1 MKTQGMV
8 KAIVI
13 AIFVLVLNSWISPG
27 STIMAKPADAGF
39 HGIVTDTAGKPIR
52 GAAVKVT
59 LGTRAISRFTDQDGR
74 YQITGLQT
82 GNYRVSVFAYG
93 FEAKSQTQD
102 ATQVGETNFLLKPH
116 WSASQ
121 VSSAEMMTALP
132 DNQETRFLHA
142 SCSGCHNLTP
152 PFERRGLTADDW
164 NGVIHEMA
172 AKSTMEIGLTPPLDK
187 AGFAYTAGILNKYV
201 GADAPELTQ
210 DQVKHVA
217 PSDAVLQATFY
228 EFDVPTPRSF
238 PHSIAS
244 DNHGNGWFG
253 EYALAANKIA
263 KLNFETG
270 EITEYLIP
278 LANAAP
284 HTPMIDKD
292 GKIWMP
298 LSVAKRISYLDPST
312 GQITV
317 IAAPAPGAHT
327 GVIDREGN
335 IWGSGGDGV
344 FEFNKVTQKF
354 QDFPGPV
361 PKEIPQESQVVLAK
375 VPGESGHQGG
385 DDPARANRRGASGG
399 SYDVVVDSK
408 HRVWYTQLAFGTLV
422 RLDPESGKTTTF
434 KFPGIPSSRGLT
446 VDANDNIWYSD
457 WDGHKLVKFD
467 QKTEK
472 AKLYQPPTQYAAPYG
487 MVPDKNGNIWY
498 ADYNG
503 NNITRFDPKTEQFT
517 EYPIPTRA
525 AMPRFISV
533 DNDGKVWFCEWWQ
546 SKVGVL
552 IPAGSRNIASLK

>member
-1 MKTQGMV
+1 MV
-8 KAIVI
+8 AATAVAVVVLALNFVI
-13 AIFVLVLNSWISPG
+13 FTSS
-27 STIMAKPADAGF
+27 STMAKPANAGI
-39 HGIVTDTAGKPIR
+39 HGTVTDTAGKPIR
-52 GAAVKVT
+52 GATVKVT
-59 LGTRAISRFTDQDGR
+59 TGTKAISRFTDQAGR
-74 YQITGLQT
+74 YEIAGVQT
-82 GNYRVSVFAYG
+82 GNYRVSVLAYG
-93 FEAKSQTQD
+93 FETKSQMQDSTQNS
-102 ATQVGETNFLLKPH
+102 ETNFLLKPH

-132 DNQETRFLHA
+132 DNQEIRFLHA

-164 NGVIHEMA
+164 KGVIHEMA
-172 AKSTMEIGLTPPLDK
+172 AKSTAEIGLTPPLDE
-187 AGFAYTAGILNKYV
+187 ARFSYTARILDKYV
-201 GADAPELTQ
+201 GPNAPELTQ
-210 DQVKHVA
+210 DQVKHVP

-228 EFDVPTPRSF
+228 EFNVPTLKSF

-253 EYALAANKIA
+253 EYALSANKIA

-278 LANAAP
+278 LPNAAP

-298 LSVAKRISYLDPST
+298 LSVAKKICYLDPST
-312 GQITV
+312 GQIT
-317 IAAPAPGAHT
+317 IISAPAPGAHT
-327 GVIDREGN
+327 GVFDHEGN

-354 QDFPGPV
+354 QDYPGPV
-361 PKEIPQESQVVLAK
+361 PKEIPQESQLALTR
-375 VPGESGHQGG
+375 VPGEAGHGNQGG
-385 DDPARANRRGASGG
+385 DDPASANRGFTSGG
-399 SYDVVVDSK
+399 SYDVAVDSK
-408 HRVWYTQLAFGTLV
+408 HRVWYTQLALGTLV
-422 RLDPESGKTTTF
+422 RLDPETGKTASF

-446 VDANDNIWYSD
+446 VDSKDNIWYSD

-503 NNITRFDPKTEQFT
+503 NNITRFDPRTEQFT

-533 DNDGKVWFCEWWQ
+533 DDEGRVWFCEWWQ

-552 IPAGSRNIASLK
+552 VPAGSRNIDSLK